1 MAKKDIDA
9 NQERSFES
17 IGDAQV
23 IAIMTMARVNRFAT
37 QQDIK
42 NAHKWLKSV
51 GAKAILVDSAVR
63 VHRFLFK
70 AN

>member
-17 IGDAQV
+17 VEDAEV

-63 VHRFLFK
+63 VNRFLFK

>member
-1 MAKKDIDA
+1 MAKKNIKVDWYG
-9 NQERSFES
+9 SFES
-17 IGDAQV
+17 IEDAQV

-63 VHRFLFK
+63 VNRFLSK
-70 AN
+70 AD

>member
-1 MAKKDIDA
+1 MEKKDIDA

-63 VHRFLFK
+63 VNRWFRS
-70 AN
+70 A